1 MATYS
6 SILAWRILWTEDPGR
21 LQFSGLQRIG
31 FKWAT
36 NTFTSLFF
44 LVASHGSLCSKLMSF
59 NTNFSWWSAGNDLHC
74 PFYFFSACWS
84 LLPDL
89 QLSLPLPTQPLL
101 ILSHSLRLFV
111 TLNPF
116 LSSSS
121 PCFLAPGRLSDYILI
136 SVSEAQPCPFLVTS
150 PIYWESERVWEIIW
164 AVKRVLCWK
173 YSEDR
178 RKATV
183 SEVLTLTLD
192 TVVTSFTCFPVNY
205 GYVAR
210 WKWYGRGKGG
220 SEKWCLAVWQL
231 WGKRK
236 L

>member
-21 LQFSGLQRIG
+21 LQFSGLQRIRL
-31 FKWAT
+31 KWAT

-44 LVASHGSLCSKLMSF
+44 LVASHASLCSKLMSF

-121 PCFLAPGRLSDYILI
+121 PCCLAPGRLWLYTNICVWTSAL
-136 SVSEAQPCPFLVTS
+136 PFLSDLSHLLRIWKSVRNYLNS
-150 PIYWESERVWEIIW
+150 QESIMLKI
-164 AVKRVLCWK
+164 
-173 YSEDR
+173 
-178 RKATV
+178 
-183 SEVLTLTLD
+183 
-192 TVVTSFTCFPVNY
+192 
-205 GYVAR
+205 
-210 WKWYGRGKGG
+210 
-220 SEKWCLAVWQL
+220 
-231 WGKRK
+231 
-236 L
+236 